1 MINSFYHAN
10 SEVQGEPSEEVD
22 MSLKENLRK
31 KILIDSLAGAVSQS
45 IGHSGGPRKIDKE
58 NMRKLLSFTPFV
70 LEKQRDLELY
80 FRELEPGL
88 GEVLCLD
95 NELPLYQNTNLEE
108 VGLRRSP
115 ELKEMISI
123 RNVIKILNVKDILLC
138 NGRDAVDYVQN
149 LAIQLLDLSFD
160 EKDVDD
166 MAEEGVDA
174 LVRADSDGVMEILD
188 LFVELLG
195 YRAVPTAVLVN
206 DYMMFGSHHDLE
218 GGREAFGPII
228 MYNDKTNTLRL
239 IKDPISVDDPLANV
253 KIPGVALGEA
263 EPDAEAY
270 QVFKFLKDAALKKE
284 PRTLH

>member
-1 MINSFYHAN
+1 
-10 SEVQGEPSEEVD
+10 
-22 MSLKENLRK
+22 MSLIENLRK

-45 IGHSGGPRKIDKE
+45 IGPSGGPRKIDKE
-58 NMRKLLSFTPFV
+58 NMRKLMSFTPFV

-95 NELPLYQNTNLEE
+95 NELPLYQNTNLED

-138 NGRDAVDYVQN
+138 NGRDAVNHVQN
-149 LAIQLLDLSFD
+149 LALGLLDLSFD

-166 MAEEGVDA
+166 MAEEGTDA
-174 LVRADSDGVMEILD
+174 LVTADSDGVMEILD

-195 YRAVPTAVLVN
+195 YRAVPAAVLVN
-206 DYMMFGSHHDLE
+206 DYVMFGAHHDVE
-218 GGREAFGPII
+218 GGGELFGPII
-228 MYNDKTNTLRL
+228 MYNYKTNILRL
-239 IKDPISVDDPLANV
+239 IKDPISVDDPLANI
-253 KIPGVALGEA
+253 KIPGIAMGEA

-270 QVFKFLKDAALKKE
+270 QVFMFLKDAALKKE

>member
-1 MINSFYHAN
+1 
-10 SEVQGEPSEEVD
+10 
-22 MSLKENLRK
+22 MSLRENLRR
-31 KILIDSLAGAVSQS
+31 KIQIDDLARAVSRS
-45 IGHSGGPRKIDKE
+45 MGPSGGPRKIDKE

-80 FRELEPGL
+80 FRELESGL

-95 NELPLYQNTNLEE
+95 NELPLYQNTNFED

-123 RNVIKILNVKDILLC
+123 RNVVKILNVKDILLC
-138 NGRDAVDYVQN
+138 NGRDAVNYVQT
-149 LAIQLLDLSFD
+149 LALGLLDLSFD

-166 MAEEGVDA
+166 MAEEGTDA
-174 LVRADSDGVMEILD
+174 LVRADSHGVREVLD

-195 YRAVPTAVLVN
+195 YRAVPAAVLVN
-206 DYMMFGSHHDLE
+206 DYAMFGGHHDLE

-228 MYNDKTNTLRL
+228 MYNDKTNILRL

-253 KIPGVALGEA
+253 KIPGVAMGEA

-270 QVFKFLKDAALKKE
+270 QVFRFLKDAALKRE